1 MNKQEF
7 QRKPSGLIQARV
19 SRERGFR
26 LGIGFFVMLLLWAW
40 GWGTAG
46 AKEGPGSFADL
57 AEKLLPAVV
66 NVATTQAVKNDHPGP
81 EIPRFPP
88 GSPFEEF
95 FRDFFDHRP
104 DLQQRRATSLGS
116 GFIIDAGGYV
126 VTNNHVIADA
136 DEITVVLQ
144 NDVTLK
150 AKIVGRDEK
159 TDLALLKVEFD
170 GDLPFVNWGDSDKT
184 RVGDWVLA
192 IGNPFGLGGSVTAG
206 IVSARA
212 RDIHTGPYDE
222 FIQTDA
228 SINRGNSG
236 GPMFDLNGKVVGINT
251 AIFSPSGGN
260 VGIGFAIPASLARPV
275 IDQLRKY
282 GRTRRGWLGVRI
294 QKMTPEIAESLGLKK
309 VAGALVASTTEGGPA
324 AAADIRPGDVILK
337 FDGKDIPEMRKLPR
351 VVAETPV
358 ETTTHVVVW
367 RKGKKLKL
375 KVTLGELEK
384 FERVVEK
391 GKVTPTKTTKQEQF
405 NEFGLSLSK
414 ITPELRE
421 KYGITEVDHGVVVIK
436 VAKGGLGSQKDLR
449 PGDVIV
455 EVAQHEVRTP
465 KEMIARVKNARD
477 RGQSSLL
484 LRFKR
489 RGEGYYVAL
498 PIE

>member
-1 MNKQEF
+1 MC
-7 QRKPSGLIQARV
+7 V

-26 LGIGFFVMLLLWAW
+26 WGAGFFVVLLLWAW

-46 AKEGPGSFADL
+46 AQGRPESFADL

-66 NVATTQAVKNDHPGP
+66 NVATTQAIKNDHPGP

-104 DLQQRRATSLGS
+104 DLQPKRATSLGS
-116 GFIIDAGGYV
+116 GFIIDAGGYI
-126 VTNNHVIADA
+126 VTNNHVIAEA

-144 NDVTLK
+144 NDVNLK
-150 AKIVGRDEK
+150 AEIVGRDEK
-159 TDLALLKVEFD
+159 TDLALLKVDFE
-170 GDLPFVNWGDSDKT
+170 GELPFVNWGDSDKT
-184 RVGDWVLA
+184 RVGDWVVA

-212 RDIHTGPYDE
+212 RDIHSGPYDE

-236 GPMFDLNGKVVGINT
+236 GPMFDINGEVIGINT
-251 AIFSPSGGN
+251 VIFSPSGGN
-260 VGIGFAIPASLARPV
+260 VGIGFAIPSSLARPV
-275 IDQLRKY
+275 IEQLRKY

-294 QKMTPEIAESLGLKK
+294 QKVTPEIAESLGLEKS
-309 VAGALVASTTEGGPA
+309 AGALVASTTEGGPA
-324 AAADIRPGDVILK
+324 AISDIRPGDVILK

-358 ETTTHVVVW
+358 ETTTDVIIW

-384 FERVVEK
+384 FEQMAEK
-391 GKVTPTKTTKQEQF
+391 GKPTPTKEMKKEELD
-405 NEFGLSLSK
+405 EFGLLLAE

-421 KYGITEVDHGVVVIK
+421 KYGVGEEENGVVVVK
-436 VAKGGLGSQKDLR
+436 VAKGGLGSRKDLR

-455 EVAQHEVRTP
+455 EVDQHKVRTP
-465 KEMIARVKNARD
+465 KEMLAKVKEARD
-477 RGQSSLL
+477 RGQNSLL

-498 PIE
+498 PID